1 MRVLE
6 PSSTESPKT
15 DQQEHNAM
23 LEPAKH
29 LQTNAKALSDFIDT
43 ISVNM
48 QTLSCIAVSKFAVV
62 NMDYIALSPCLQHK
76 ENSIQFSI

>member
-1 MRVLE
+1 
-6 PSSTESPKT
+6 
-15 DQQEHNAM
+15 M

-29 LQTNAKALSDFIDT
+29 PQTNAKTLSDFIDS

-62 NMDYIALSPCLQHK
+62 NMDYIVLSPCLQHK